1 MKKKLLK
8 SKNLDKPSDP
18 PEKNPEPDDQEIL
31 MFIDKRKEKNKAL
44 KKILTNLNSK
54 GNNKKD
60 N

>member
-1 MKKKLLK
+1 MKKKSLK
-8 SKNLDKPSDP
+8 PKNLDKPSDP
-18 PEKNPEPDDQEIL
+18 SNKNPESDDQEIL
-31 MFIDKRKEKNKAL
+31 MFIDKRKAENKAL

>member
-1 MKKKLLK
+1 MKKKSLK
-8 SKNLDKPSDP
+8 PKNLDKPSDP
-18 PEKNPEPDDQEIL
+18 PNKNPETDDQEIL
-31 MFIDKRKEKNKAL
+31 RFIDKRKEKNRAL